1 VLSPV
6 RSGPAIAPEAVVTFD
21 RLDGFRVVEA
31 LGTVRGEGA
40 VARNVFRAT
49 FRTIGSLIGL
59 TPINYLTDAE
69 RARSDALAALVRDA
83 EALGANGVINVR
95 FDANEVDGG
104 TRVRAE
110 GDAVLLDPAPGFVP

>member
-21 RLDGFRVVEA
+21 RLDGFRVVET

-40 VARNVFRAT
+40 VTRNVFRAT

-59 TPINYLTDAE
+59 MPIDYLTDAE
-69 RARSDALAALVRDA
+69 RARTEAIGALVREA
-83 EALGANGVINVR
+83 EALGANGIVNVR
-95 FDANEVDGG
+95 FDANESDGA

-110 GDAVLLDPAPGFVP
+110 GDAVVLDPAPGFVP